1 MTKGR
6 VGDFFAVVFFV
17 AVLYMLVRPGSPAPD
32 LIGAVTGA
40 FNDLVH
46 LATQG

>member
-1 MTKGR
+1 MKSAL
-6 VGDFFAVVFFV
+6 GDAAAAVFFL
-17 AVLYMLVRPGSPAPD
+17 AVLYMLVRPGSPGPS
-32 LIGAVTGA
+32 LIGGVTSA